1 MIFSWVVKIFLAVAL
16 IGAIGFEAGSPLIT
30 RAQVDDVAHSA
41 ADRAASEMVATK
53 DANRARAV
61 ADEIVGRNEGMSLDR
76 FTVAANGS
84 VEVVVSKRAGSL
96 LLRRFSQTADW
107 YDISVTATSART
119 ID

>member
-1 MIFSWVVKIFLAVAL
+1 MIFGWVVKIMLVVAL
-16 IGAIGFEAGSPLIT
+16 IGAIGFEVGSPLIT

-41 ADRAASEMVATK
+41 ADRAASEIAATN
-53 DANRARAV
+53 DAKRARQI
-61 ADEIVGRNEGMSLDR
+61 ADEVVGRNEGMSLDR

-96 LLRRFSQTADW
+96 VLRRFSQTDDW
-107 YDISVTATSART
+107 YEISVTATSART